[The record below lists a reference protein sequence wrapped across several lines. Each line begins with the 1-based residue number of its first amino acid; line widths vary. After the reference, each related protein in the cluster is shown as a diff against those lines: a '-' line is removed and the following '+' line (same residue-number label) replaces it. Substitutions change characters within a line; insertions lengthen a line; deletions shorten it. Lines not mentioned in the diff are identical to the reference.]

1 MNRHETIDL
10 LKLRMSLTE
19 QRYNTEQVDTWAEM
33 LATTDRGEAVV
44 AMRRVCATH
53 AHVNWFQFHAEI
65 QAHRHGKTNRADT
78 RPADCDLCAGT
89 GWREADRD
97 HAGNTTVEPCTHHV
111 PAGREVAYAQG
122 IAIAAAAL
130 ADELAARGRD
140 PSLAAAR
147 IDRWFR

>member
-10 LKLRMSLTE
+10 LKLRAQLTD
-19 QRYNTEQVDTWAEM
+19 QRYTPDHVDVWADE
-33 LATTDRGEAVV
+33 LATTDRGEATV
-44 AMRRVCATH
+44 AMRRACAKH
-53 AHVNWFQFHAEI
+53 AHVNWFQFHAEL

-89 GWREADRD
+89 GWREGPRD

-111 PAGREVAYAQG
+111 PAQAIPPAQG

>member
-1 MNRHETIDL
+1 MNRSETAEL
-10 LKLRMSLTE
+10 LKLRLAMTGDNFGAAMLD
-19 QRYNTEQVDTWAEM
+19 VWAGE
-33 LATTDRGEAVV
+33 LATTDRGEATV
-44 AMRRVCATH
+44 AMRRACANH
-53 AHVNWFQFHAEI
+53 AHVNWFQFHAEL
-65 QAHRHGKTNRADT
+65 QAHQRGKTNRADT

-111 PAGREVAYAQG
+111 PARAIPPAQG

-130 ADELAARGRD
+130 DAELAARGRD